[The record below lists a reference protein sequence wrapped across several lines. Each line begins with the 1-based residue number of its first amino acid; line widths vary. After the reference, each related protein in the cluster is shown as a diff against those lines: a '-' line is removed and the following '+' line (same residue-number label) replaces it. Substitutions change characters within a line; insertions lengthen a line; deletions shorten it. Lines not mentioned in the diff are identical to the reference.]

1 MIVQKAN
8 MFRKEKTIGVQK
20 ALSSKE
26 LHAIIQEEGYF
37 PHLESDGDV
46 TFKIQG
52 TSFTYGTCAKGF
64 VYGRLYYR
72 LRRED
77 KWAAMLAAQC
87 VELSYVAIKI
97 LVVPDSESLIFSVES
112 LCQSA
117 DEFRGFFRRSLS
129 ILSDSVGAFSDY
141 FKEYSADPECKE
153 KEYEEII
160 RRCQGASDNTINS

>member
-1 MIVQKAN
+1 
-8 MFRKEKTIGVQK
+8 MFKKEKAIGAFK
-20 ALSSKE
+20 ALTPKE
-26 LHAIIQEEGYF
+26 MLAIIQDEGYF
-37 PHLESDGDV
+37 PRMENDGDV

-64 VYGRLYYR
+64 AYGRLYYK

-97 LVVPDSESLIFSVES
+97 LVIPDSESLIFSVES
-112 LCQSA
+112 LCPSA
-117 DEFRGFFRRSLS
+117 DEFRVFFRRSLS

-141 FKEYSADPECKE
+141 FKEYSVEPECKE
-153 KEYEEII
+153 KECEELI
-160 RRCQGASDNTINS
+160 RQCRGASKNTTMS